1 MNNSPTW
8 GLPIEAPIIPQR
20 YGREHNYAEED
31 KHSIDEAPIQVIEAI
46 KEAYHYSAARA
57 RMQSSD
63 EIPDDR
69 GITEHVS

>member
-1 MNNSPTW
+1 MKLQT
-8 GLPIEAPIIPQR
+8 
-20 YGREHNYAEED
+20 
-31 KHSIDEAPIQVIEAI
+31 QVIEAI

-63 EIPDDR
+63 KILDDR